1 MTQIIPIQA
10 RIGILRSLTQMT
22 NKTLPGATAM
32 QKLLLNQLPSDDET
46 LKDLHHYSHYLVEI
60 PLA

>member
-1 MTQIIPIQA
+1 
-10 RIGILRSLTQMT
+10 MT